1 MRAQFVR
8 GKEPK
13 EAMDIGAR
21 TWDNIRRGDIL
32 IPQKEV
38 YVDGKGIFKSSE
50 AAGDTIWQDMPLIIG
65 EVQKFYNP
73 EERKHIIH
81 LGYFK
86 CWDIPEALRRRN
98 DLHDL
103 MTYRR
108 MAGTKQQMENRFK
121 ILQRKDESK
130 IS

>member
-1 MRAQFVR
+1 MRAQFIR
-8 GKEPK
+8 GNEPK
-13 EAMDIGAR
+13 KSMDIGAR
-21 TWDNIRRGDIL
+21 TWDNIERGYIL
-32 IPQKEV
+32 IPKKEV
-38 YVDGKGIFKSSE
+38 YVDGKGMFRSSE
-50 AAGDTIWQDMPLIIG
+50 SSEDTIWEDMPLIIG
-65 EVQKFYNP
+65 RVQKFYNP

-81 LGYFK
+81 LEYFK
-86 CWDIPEALRRRN
+86 CWEIEEALRRRN

-108 MAGTKQQMENRFK
+108 MQGTKQQMENRFK